1 MQRVNPYLVVVGCL
15 LCGLGFAQRID
26 NTASFR
32 QMGQERFV
40 RLHYDNDLFTGTD
53 YYYSQGYCVEV
64 VNPALRKNPL
74 ARLLIKT
81 RGHQVLYGLAL
92 EHVGFTP
99 TTLQRESIPVGDR
112 PFAAYWLIKTFG
124 VSVDTLRRV
133 RISSVISTG
142 MIGPVAL
149 GGEIQTALHR
159 LVNGIEPHGWQHQ
172 IRNDVMLNYTLHY
185 ERQLYAYRHA
195 LSVSATGQAQVGT
208 LTDRLQTGL
217 VVMAGRFDSPF
228 GRTPN
233 NRRLP
238 WQLYLYAQPLVS
250 VVAYEASLQG
260 GLLNRS
266 SPYVIQPD
274 QLARTTFQANM
285 GAVLHYKNLYLE
297 YYQSMLSREFKTGL
311 PHRWGGVKI
320 GVRPF

>member
-1 MQRVNPYLVVVGCL
+1 MHRIKPYWVILGWLFSRV
-15 LCGLGFAQRID
+15 GFAQRID

-32 QMGQERFV
+32 EMGQERFV
-40 RLHYDNDLFTGTD
+40 RLHYDNDFFTATD
-53 YYYSQGYCVEV
+53 YYYSQGYCIEV

-81 RGHQVLYGLAL
+81 RGHQARYGLAL

-99 TTLQRESIPVGDR
+99 TTLQREAIPVRDR
-112 PFAAYWLIKTFG
+112 PFSAYILLKTFG
-124 VSVDTLRRV
+124 VSIDTLRRV
-133 RISSVISTG
+133 RVTSVISTG
-142 MIGPVAL
+142 MLGPVAL

-159 LVNGIEPHGWQHQ
+159 LVNAIEPHGWQHQ
-172 IRNDVMLNYTLHY
+172 IRNDVLLNYTLQY
-185 ERQLYAYRHA
+185 EKQLYAYRQA
-195 LSVSATGQAQVGT
+195 LLVSATGQAQVGT
-208 LTDRLQTGL
+208 LADRLQAGI

-228 GRTPN
+228 GRSLN

-238 WQLYLYAQPLVS
+238 IQLYLYAQPLVS

-260 GLLNRS
+260 GLFNRS
-266 SPYVIQPD
+266 SPYMIQAG
-274 QLARTTFQANM
+274 QLARTTFQANV
-285 GAVLHYKNLYLE
+285 GAVFHYKTLYLE

-320 GVRPF
+320 GVRTF